1 MPSKPLST
9 PSLLELLDLFER
21 SSQSLTDAEGQ
32 RLRGVPGWDLF
43 PRTSLSARELAEW
56 TECVGYSGCFPA
68 PCGDERV
75 PVELQEDSDPTRYR
89 YRCPETF
96 RKKYVAATE
105 VAVYAV
111 HVPMLLH
118 VVADLVDV
126 PQALRRGIESPAI
139 DGVLWKIGKA
149 RIGPAHT
156 DIWFVCSLASCIDD
170 VFRHLHSQTLPDQG
184 LVLSS
189 GMVPPDFVRPP
200 RNYRF
205 ASVHELIVDYLP
217 EPRMDIDL
225 LHRILS
231 SPADGTLRPVLPV
244 HFDEYTNTN
253 TLTIRSKPKPWHIK
267 GDRQA
272 AAVKYLYQQACND
285 RWTLSANEIL
295 KAAFP
300 DKKTFRSLR
309 MQSLFSGNA
318 FWEDYIVSDGNGQ
331 YGFRLD

>member
-1 MPSKPLST
+1 MIPKPLST
-9 PSLLELLDLFER
+9 RSLLELIGLFDL
-21 SSQSLTDAEGQ
+21 SNQSLTDAEGQ
-32 RLRGVPGWDLF
+32 RLRGVPGWDIF
-43 PRTSLSARELAEW
+43 RGTSLSAGEIAEW
-56 TECVGYSGCFPA
+56 TECVGYAGSYPA

-96 RKKYVAATE
+96 RRKSVAAAE

-111 HVPMLLH
+111 RVPKLLH
-118 VVADLVDV
+118 VVADLLDV
-126 PQALRRGIESPAI
+126 PQALRRGIEAPAI

-156 DIWFVCSLASCIDD
+156 DIWFVRSLASCIDD

-189 GMVPPDFVRPP
+189 GVVPPDFVRPP

-217 EPRMDIDL
+217 EPRMDLDL
-225 LHRILS
+225 LHRILTA
-231 SPADGTLRPVLPV
+231 PADGTLRPVLPV
-244 HFDEYTNTN
+244 HFDEYTNT
-253 TLTIRSKPKPWHIK
+253 LTIRSKPKPWHIR
-267 GDRQA
+267 GERQP

-285 RWTLSANEIL
+285 RWMVPANEIL

-300 DKKTFRSLR
+300 DRETFRSLR

>member
-21 SSQSLTDAEGQ
+21 SSQPLTDAEGQ

-43 PRTSLSARELAEW
+43 HRTSLSTRELAEW

-75 PVELQEDSDPTRYR
+75 PVELLEDSDPTRYR

-96 RKKYVAATE
+96 RRKYVAATD

-111 HVPMLLH
+111 HVPMLLQF
-118 VVADLVDV
+118 VSDLLDV

-149 RIGPAHT
+149 RIGAAHT
-156 DIWFVCSLASCIDD
+156 DIWFVRSLASCIED
-170 VFRHLHSQTLPDQG
+170 VFRHFHAQTLPDQG
-184 LVLSS
+184 LILSS
-189 GMVPPDFVRPP
+189 GVVPPDFVRPP

-205 ASVHELIVDYLP
+205 ASLHDVIVDYLP

-244 HFDEYTNTN
+244 HFDEYTH
-253 TLTIRSKPKPWHIK
+253 TLTIRSRTNPWHIK

-272 AAVKYLYQQACND
+272 AAVRYLYQQACNG
-285 RWTLSANEIL
+285 RWTVPANEIL
-295 KAAFP
+295 KAASP
-300 DKKTFRSLR
+300 DTETPRSRR

-331 YGFRLD
+331 FGFQLD